1 LKTDVN
7 PFHIHPSKRVRSKL
21 NHQPDLIS
29 KADKMKKAIAPFLIL
44 LALLLAIP
52 WTVNAGH
59 GHHGHHGRTRVF
71 IGGSYWVGPPPF
83 WGPAPWYPRYYYG
96 GPVYYGPPPAF
107 VQPSVGY
114 IQRGHEE
121 SDYWYYCDNPQGYY
135 PYVKSCPGGWM
146 KVVPETV
153 PPDR

>member
-1 LKTDVN
+1 
-7 PFHIHPSKRVRSKL
+7 
-21 NHQPDLIS
+21 
-29 KADKMKKAIAPFLIL
+29 MKKTIAAFIVL
-44 LALLLAIP
+44 LTLLLAIP
-52 WTVNAGH
+52 WASNAGH
-59 GHHGHHGRTRVF
+59 GHHGHHGRTSVF
-71 IGGSYWVGPPPF
+71 IGGSFWAGPPPF